1 MTKLERL
8 KRANRVCLHLDGKP
22 QFRYDPCGGALELVH
37 MSNAET
43 GTIETV
49 ARDVVIDHGT
59 GLLRTVGIDPWGS
72 NQSRALALLAGAPVP
87 AALLPDGAN
96 PGATH
101 TSTERHPE
109 AEAGA
114 SGAGAAPSHATA
126 PSGPPVGSVQASAPA
141 SARPG
146 AYRGVGPG

>member
-72 NQSRALALLAGAPVP
+72 NQSRALALLAGWIRTGKMGMPLAWWESICGHPV
-87 AALLPDGAN
+87 LLGDGKMF
-96 PGATH
+96 
-101 TSTERHPE
+101 E
-109 AEAGA
+109 A
-114 SGAGAAPSHATA
+114 
-126 PSGPPVGSVQASAPA
+126 VQREIFEVKP
-141 SARPG
+141 
-146 AYRGVGPG
+146 